1 MKRIICL
8 AMASAFASGSVWAES
23 HRLAFS
29 KSEQIEI
36 FVEHA
41 AGASWCSPQLAMR
54 VVYLAE
60 PNPSALATLMPK
72 LGALLDQQ
80 CPVATAVNW
89 ASANAQ
95 GNAIAHGTSS
105 KTANWALITTPANVA
120 KAKAETEVETST
132 SAVAVAPVVVA
143 PVATQ
148 NPPASPAAP
157 QITTELSKATAP
169 VPAPATAPATLSPPV
184 VNNAAPAVPAEA
196 KPEQESIAV
205 APTVAAVAQPAAPTQ
220 TPAASDVVAV
230 AAALTPAPAPNPTPA
245 AAPVPAPTPAPAD
258 FTVNGWKP
266 QRDSDVRT
274 QAKFLTTMQDQ
285 NGCQILSRFDLG
297 DGAQYLSLKSEGL
310 SCAPGGLAT
319 GKGRLML
326 ERSDG
331 ATIAR
336 TNNVWLASGIPFT
349 KEVTDASLA
358 ATDGKSRLWLNL
370 GHDVPSQSYFLLRAS
385 VSNYNGIGVWH
396 IDPRIDAVTANEA
409 VFRQADQLKGVV
421 LSGLTALQNSAM
433 PWAGSSRLV
442 FADNFENGIV
452 KEEHN
457 HLLYAIQA
465 SRQTD
470 WRTDRAKG
478 EWQLDLRRGTNYLF
492 QRDERLAQQKRMQ
505 EQQEARLRQA
515 KLMENANRERSKLAT
530 YESLMLN
537 SKADPQKVLADLQND
552 VGYSHYNRLVAGK
565 KAPITR
571 IVRVKGS
578 DGDDAKVDWPYDIR
592 LVGQKALKNQWYMV
606 KGEVT
611 LDGKRLDG
619 ESLPL
624 TLVTT
629 SQERI
634 MPCAKDG
641 CLDMAN
647 PLTLARLQFSDPQ
660 WTPEAARL
668 VIEQANQP

>member
-1 MKRIICL
+1 MMKRIICL

-41 AGASWCSPQLAMR
+41 AGASWCSPQLTMR

-60 PNPSALATLMPK
+60 PNPSALTTLMPK

-80 CPVATAVNW
+80 CPTATVVNW

-105 KTANWALITTPANVA
+105 KATNWALVTAPANVA
-120 KAKAETEVETST
+120 QTKASPT
-132 SAVAVAPVVVA
+132 AVAAA

-148 NPPASPAAP
+148 IAPASPAP
-157 QITTELSKATAP
+157 TQIVTTPSIADAP
-169 VPAPATAPATLSPPV
+169 VPALLTAPTTISPPI
-184 VNNAAPAVPAEA
+184 VNNVAPAAQTEA
-196 KPEQESIAV
+196 KPAQESIAV
-205 APTVAAVAQPAAPTQ
+205 APTVAPAAQPAAPVQ
-220 TPAASDVVAV
+220 TPAASNVAAV
-230 AAALTPAPAPNPTPA
+230 TAALTPAPTP
-245 AAPVPAPTPAPAD
+245 PPAD

-266 QRDSDVRT
+266 QSDSDVRA
-274 QAKFLTTMQDQ
+274 QAKFLTTMLDQ
-285 NGCQILSRFDLG
+285 NGCKILSRFDLG
-297 DGAQYLSLKSEGL
+297 ESAQYLSLKSEGL

-319 GKGRLML
+319 GKGRLTL

-331 ATIAR
+331 AILTR
-336 TNNVWLASGIPFT
+336 TNNLWFASGIPFT

-358 ATDGKSRLWLNL
+358 ATDGKSTLWLHL
-370 GHDVPSQSYFLLRAS
+370 GHDAPSQSYFLLRAS
-385 VSNYNGIGVWH
+385 TRAYNGIGVWH

-409 VFRQADQLKGVV
+409 VFRQADQIKGVV
-421 LSGLTALQNSAM
+421 LSALMALQNSAM

-442 FADNFENGIV
+442 FADDFENGVV

-457 HLLYAIQA
+457 HRLYSIDV

-470 WRTDRAKG
+470 WRTERAKG

-515 KLMENANRERSKLAT
+515 KLIDNANRERSKLAT
-530 YESLMLN
+530 YDSLMHN
-537 SKADPQKVLADLQND
+537 SKAGPQKVLADLQND
-552 VGYSHYNRLVAGK
+552 VDYKLILGGRYNRLMSGK
-565 KAPITR
+565 KTSITR
-571 IVRVKGS
+571 IVHVKGS
-578 DGDDAKVDWPYDIR
+578 DGDDAKVDWPYDMR
-592 LVGQKALKNQWYMV
+592 LVGGKALKNQWYMV
-606 KGEVT
+606 RGEVT

-619 ESLPL
+619 EGLPL
-624 TLVTT
+624 TLITAN
-629 SQERI
+629 QESI
-634 MPCAKDG
+634 LSCAKDG
-641 CLDMAN
+641 CLDMAD
-647 PLTLARLQFSDPQ
+647 PLALARLQFSDQQ